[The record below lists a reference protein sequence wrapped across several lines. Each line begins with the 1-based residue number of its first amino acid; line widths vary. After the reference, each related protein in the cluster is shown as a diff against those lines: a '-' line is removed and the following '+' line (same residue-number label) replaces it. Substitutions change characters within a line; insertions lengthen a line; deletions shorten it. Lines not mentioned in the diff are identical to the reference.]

1 MRQGNGTDLLGMND
15 PRSATIGVIYVSPND
30 DRMNVLAAILT
41 QEKLNREHTLIV
53 LPNKNKAFE
62 RAQDFDDLK
71 TVKRK
76 LKGDLIFV
84 VPDAKAADIAR
95 QRQFPVYATLEDY
108 IESLREDG
116 ADAAAGSGNPDA
128 VKTTPEKRGRL
139 FGNNRR
145 SAAAD
150 AAGAAALGGAALG
163 AAEARRNVRTNPG
176 VAYDQ
181 SAAPDEQESSSDINT
196 PLPQHGSSSAPAARQ
211 PIIPATPKR
220 NMLDDDDAFD
230 APGPASS
237 TGRRGYIP
245 ADKQRPRGRSAPLA
259 GVPVDEDDEDESWEP
274 IGPSAAAGTA
284 GGAIAGAAAARASRS
299 GVPSTPFFNHP
310 NAAPAANA
318 GEDTS
323 DIIDLQ
329 PVARGHGNGPRS
341 TLKLNEG
348 ATPSAGGIAGTFPGD
363 AVQPSDPPT
372 RRRRTGSM
380 ATAAAGGALAAGA
393 LAGSAAGT
401 ANTHT
406 PGAASAGSAPGI
418 AGRPVPGA
426 LPSRRT
432 QPPLRRRRPS
442 RGRVLLLL
450 LLLLLLTAIVATV
463 AWAGL
468 SPVSFQANVTSP
480 LGRMFAA
487 VAPATPAT
495 VTIMPASK
503 TEANSFVV
511 HAVTTN
517 PDPANLEVSMRNL
530 TANPPAQTKTV
541 RGTGTAHTPATEA
554 HGSIT
559 FSSLNPTAQP
569 IDAGTSFVVN
579 GIHVVTDSSITLQ
592 AAFPQASFQTV
603 NAHVTTAG
611 AVGNLAAGAINTP
624 CCAASIRAVSNAFR
638 GGQDPVAYTYVQQSD
653 VDGVVNPLVNML
665 AQQAKTSFNR
675 QLHANERLAGNPV
688 CTQNTDVPKN
698 QIGPQGS
705 GISSVQVTV
714 SASCTGVVY
723 DYQGAQS
730 VTQQRL
736 QAQATKDLGANYKLI
751 GNVLPAVKNVTQQGN
766 SVTMLTDADG
776 VWVYQFSDSQKQH
789 LAKLLAGKKLADA
802 KSLLAQQTGVQ
813 ASDIKL
819 NSGDTF
825 PTDPS
830 QITIDI
836 KSVAGLSSGA
846 GNGGTPPV
854 SQPAAPG
861 STPEAGNGML
871 LPFFAQVEK
880 FLKG

>member
-1 MRQGNGTDLLGMND
+1 LL
-15 PRSATIGVIYVSPND
+15 
-30 DRMNVLAAILT
+30 L
-41 QEKLNREHTLIV
+41 
-53 LPNKNKAFE
+53 
-62 RAQDFDDLK
+62 
-71 TVKRK
+71 
-76 LKGDLIFV
+76 
-84 VPDAKAADIAR
+84 
-95 QRQFPVYATLEDY
+95 
-108 IESLREDG
+108 
-116 ADAAAGSGNPDA
+116 
-128 VKTTPEKRGRL
+128 
-139 FGNNRR
+139 
-145 SAAAD
+145 
-150 AAGAAALGGAALG
+150 
-163 AAEARRNVRTNPG
+163 
-176 VAYDQ
+176 
-181 SAAPDEQESSSDINT
+181 
-196 PLPQHGSSSAPAARQ
+196 
-211 PIIPATPKR
+211 
-220 NMLDDDDAFD
+220 
-230 APGPASS
+230 
-237 TGRRGYIP
+237 
-245 ADKQRPRGRSAPLA
+245 
-259 GVPVDEDDEDESWEP
+259 
-274 IGPSAAAGTA
+274 
-284 GGAIAGAAAARASRS
+284 
-299 GVPSTPFFNHP
+299 
-310 NAAPAANA
+310 
-318 GEDTS
+318 
-323 DIIDLQ
+323 
-329 PVARGHGNGPRS
+329 
-341 TLKLNEG
+341 
-348 ATPSAGGIAGTFPGD
+348 
-363 AVQPSDPPT
+363 
-372 RRRRTGSM
+372 
-380 ATAAAGGALAAGA
+380 
-393 LAGSAAGT
+393 
-401 ANTHT
+401 
-406 PGAASAGSAPGI
+406 
-418 AGRPVPGA
+418 
-426 LPSRRT
+426 
-432 QPPLRRRRPS
+432 
-442 RGRVLLLL
+442 VLLV
-450 LLLLLLTAIVATV
+450 LLLLTAIVATF

-468 SPVSFQANVTSP
+468 SPASFQANVTSP

-495 VTIMPASK
+495 VTITPASK

-517 PDPANLEVSMRNL
+517 PDPANLQVSMRNL

-559 FSSLNPTAQP
+559 FYSLNSNALT
-569 IDAGTSFVVN
+569 IGAGTRFPVN
-579 GIHVVTDSSITLQ
+579 GISVVTDSSVRVNG
-592 AAFPQASFQTV
+592 AALPEAGFATV

-611 AVGNLAAGAINTP
+611 AVGNLNAGAINQA
-624 CCAASIRAVSNAFR
+624 CCVANVKAISNAFS

-653 VDGVVNPLVNML
+653 VDGVVNPLVNTL
-665 AQQAKTSFNR
+665 AQQAKTSFNQ
-675 QLHANERLAGNPV
+675 QLHPNERLAGNPV

-751 GNVLPAVKNVTQQGN
+751 GNVVPAVKNVTQQGN

-776 VWVYQFSDSQKQH
+776 VWVYQFSDSQKQY

-861 STPEAGNGML
+861 STPEVGNGML